1 MRTPLNNILPLLL
14 LLCFPFALVT
24 GQDMDRAD
32 LEGSWTLIKY
42 KYGSEAQYSEV
53 PRIVTYVKHLTR
65 NHFSWA
71 SYGEKGELLTA
82 GGGRYTFKD
91 GKYREEIDYFHP
103 IGSNLPGTY
112 ADFDYSITGNN
123 WQITGYV
130 NNVQLDPGSG
140 EFEQVDSIKLDEVW
154 QRL

>member
-1 MRTPLNNILPLLL
+1 MVN
-14 LLCFPFALVT
+14 
-24 GQDMDRAD
+24 GQQMDRAN

-42 KYGSEAQYSEV
+42 KYGGDAEYSEV
-53 PRIVTYVKHLTR
+53 PQIVTYVKHITK

-71 SYGEKGELLTA
+71 SYGEKGELINA
-82 GGGRYTFKD
+82 GGGRYSFKD

-112 ADFDYSITGNN
+112 VDFDYSITGNN
-123 WQITGYV
+123 WQISGYV
-130 NNVQLDPGSG
+130 KNVQLNPGSG